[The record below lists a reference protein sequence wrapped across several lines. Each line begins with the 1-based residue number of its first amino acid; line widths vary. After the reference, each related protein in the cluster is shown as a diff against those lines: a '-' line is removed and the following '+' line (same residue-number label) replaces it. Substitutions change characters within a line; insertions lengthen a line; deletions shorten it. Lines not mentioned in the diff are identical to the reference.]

1 MVKLRL
7 EAKEEIVISVR
18 LHVIVLII
26 LAATVLNA
34 VILALTILSVKSNLE
49 NVFEAKTNYLENK
62 M

>member
-1 MVKLRL
+1 MAKLRL

-18 LHVIVLII
+18 LHVVVLII

-49 NVFEAKTNYLENK
+49 NVFEGKTNYLENK